1 MRFGKL
7 RSGGWLVGAV
17 MIQLVA
23 CAWFF
28 GSQLKRIEI
37 SPIPVYPYKQR
48 RFGAMRLTTDFFGDM
63 DDQGSTMLMDVDDV
77 DALEIFVGDGLIGEN

>member
-37 SPIPVYPYKQR
+37 SPIPVYPCMQP
-48 RFGAMRLTTDFFGDM
+48 L
-63 DDQGSTMLMDVDDV
+63 
-77 DALEIFVGDGLIGEN
+77 ALSIVVYVVVFVNY